1 MIDLELVR
9 QDPDLY
15 QTACRNKNIPL
26 DVKKFLKLDEERRQL
41 IAGVQ
46 KMQAERNAVSKSIP
60 KLKAE
65 EKAKEVKRMK
75 ALGEDLKKQE
85 AALVILEKRWTWM
98 QLQLPS
104 LPLPSVPVGKD
115 ETSNKEV
122 RREGK
127 IPSFTFTPKDHVALG
142 EALDIVDIPR
152 GVKISG
158 ARSYFLKGDGA
169 RLHLA
174 VLRYTLDSLTSKGW
188 TVFVPPLMVQP
199 HYLMGTGFF
208 PGSEEQIYTVGV
220 RKAEEAPVEGDNL
233 FLIGTSEVSVMG
245 YHADEVLPL
254 ETLPR
259 KYCGYSSC
267 FRREAGTYGKDTHG
281 LYRIHQFEK
290 VEQVVLCEADQDKAL
305 QLFEEIRTNAEDVL
319 KALGLPYRII
329 NVCTGDMGRG
339 KVFMQD
345 IETWMPSRNSYG
357 ETHSCSYLGDFQTRR
372 LGIKYL
378 DKDGTKKFCHS
389 LNNTCIA
396 SPRILIP
403 ILEMYQ
409 NKDGTVTVPEVLRL
423 YMGGQ
428 SVIKRM
434 KNEEL

>member
-1 MIDLELVR
+1 MIDLDLVR
-9 QDPDLY
+9 KDPDLY
-15 QTACRNKNIPL
+15 QTACKNKNIPL
-26 DVKKFLKLDEERRQL
+26 DVKKFLKADDERRKL
-41 IAGVQ
+41 IIEVQ
-46 KMQAERNAVSKSIP
+46 KMQTERNSVSKTMP
-60 KLKAE
+60 KLKGP
-65 EKAKEVKRMK
+65 EKENEIKRMK
-75 ALGEDLKKQE
+75 TLGDELKKQE
-85 AALVILEKRWTWM
+85 AALAVLEKRWFEM

-104 LPLPSVPVGKD
+104 VPLPSVPLGKD
-115 ETSNKEV
+115 ENSNKEV
-122 RREGK
+122 RREGQL
-127 IPSFTFTPKDHVALG
+127 PTFGYTPKDHVALG

-152 GVKISG
+152 GVKVSG

-169 RLHLA
+169 RFHLA
-174 VLRYTLDSLTSKGW
+174 VLRFTLDSLTKKGW
-188 TVFVPPLMVQP
+188 TVFSPPLMVQP

-208 PGSEEQIYTVGV
+208 PGSEEQIYAVGV
-220 RKAEEAPVEGDNL
+220 QASEESKVEGDNL

-254 ETLPR
+254 ESLPR
-259 KYCGYSSC
+259 RYCGYSSC
-267 FRREAGTYGKDTHG
+267 CRREAGTYGKDTHG

-290 VEQVVLCEADQDKAL
+290 VEQVVLCEADQDQAL
-305 QLFEEIRTNAEDVL
+305 KLFEEIRTNAEDVL

-329 NVCTGDMGRG
+329 DVCTGDMGRG
-339 KVFMQD
+339 KIFMQD

-372 LGIKYL
+372 LGIRYS

-409 NKDGTVTVPEVLRL
+409 NKDGTVTVPEVLRP
-423 YMGGQ
+423 YFDGQ
-428 SVIKRM
+428 SVIRSKP
-434 KNEEL
+434 